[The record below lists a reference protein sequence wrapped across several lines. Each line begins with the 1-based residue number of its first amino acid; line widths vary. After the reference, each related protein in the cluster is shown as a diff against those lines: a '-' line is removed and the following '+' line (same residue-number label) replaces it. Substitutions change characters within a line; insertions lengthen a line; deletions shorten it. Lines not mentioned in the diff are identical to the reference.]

1 MDRIHKGLILLLVF
15 IISGCSDKPSGVLMD
30 EQIKLIDN
38 NVKQICGSDYK
49 AINFKILNETYSGD
63 QKEKYRIN
71 FTFDLNKPF
80 LGISS
85 GIPGEMVFEKRKEGW
100 ECTFNSGN
108 ALGLF
113 NLTE

>member
-1 MDRIHKGLILLLVF
+1 MDRIYKGLIILLALMLA
-15 IISGCSDKPSGVLMD
+15 GCSDKPSGDLTD
-30 EQIKLIDN
+30 EQIKLIDK
-38 NVKQICGSDYK
+38 NVKQICGSDYE
-49 AINFKILNETYSGD
+49 AVNFRIQEESYTGT
-63 QKEKYRIN
+63 EKNSYRIK

-80 LGISS
+80 LGIST

-113 NLTE
+113 NLTK

>member
-1 MDRIHKGLILLLVF
+1 MNRIYKGLIILLVF
-15 IISGCSDKPSGVLMD
+15 VFAGCSDKPAGRLID

-38 NVKQICGSDYK
+38 NVKQICGSDYE
-49 AINFKILNETYSGD
+49 AVNFKVLEETYSGT
-63 QKEKYRIN
+63 EKNTYRIK

-80 LGISS
+80 LAISS
-85 GIPGEMVFEKRKEGW
+85 GIPGEMVFEKRKAGW

-113 NLTE
+113 NLTK